1 MAPLENYEIVKKIAA
16 QKGDSDVVNAE
27 QSLKALLSA
36 RANLMLAKAQVQSE
50 ILEKLGEDDVKAT
63 EKELADYLN
72 SAKQYGAAV
81 EDAGDAS
88 ADDIYSK
95 QINDIKGGDM

>member
-36 RANLMLAKAQVQSE
+36 RANLMLAKAKVQGD
-50 ILEKLGEDDVKAT
+50 LLAKLGDDDVKAT

-81 EDAGDAS
+81 EDAGDAP